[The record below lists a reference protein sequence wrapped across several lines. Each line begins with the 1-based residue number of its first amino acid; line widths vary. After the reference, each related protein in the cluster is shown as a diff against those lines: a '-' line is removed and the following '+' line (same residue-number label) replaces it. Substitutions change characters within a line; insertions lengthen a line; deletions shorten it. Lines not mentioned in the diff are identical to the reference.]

1 MDDLEYG
8 PVELILAAFEGDEPD
23 PGVFDAL
30 AELAE
35 AGTIR
40 VIDLVHVSRSADGE
54 VTYREVDESGIRNGA
69 VDLVAGG
76 LASHED
82 VTELGELLAPGTSAV
97 LLVVEL
103 LYATQLASRVMRAGG
118 YVVDSVRIPAPVV
131 NEVALA
137 AAGAQGVS

>member
-82 VTELGELLAPGTSAV
+82 VTELGELLAPGTV